1 MTMPNQALQRTAGS
15 AFSSASRFTFTGPPS
30 LSLGR

>member
-1 MTMPNQALQRTAGS
+1 MMPPNHALQRTAGS
-15 AFSSASRFTFTGPPS
+15 RRGLQSKLIGPPS

>member
-1 MTMPNQALQRTAGS
+1 MPSNQALQRTAGS
-15 AFSSASRFTFTGPPS
+15 RRGLQSKLIDPPS